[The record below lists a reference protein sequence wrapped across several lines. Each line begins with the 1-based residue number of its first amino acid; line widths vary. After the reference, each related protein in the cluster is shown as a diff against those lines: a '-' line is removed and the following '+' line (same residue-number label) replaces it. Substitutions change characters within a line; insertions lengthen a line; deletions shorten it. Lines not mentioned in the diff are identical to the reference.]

1 MAINTHA
8 MTFIEQLKHWFE
20 TFIFSANTSYMPH
33 GNCYLWQTPLV
44 QLHVVSDTLIA
55 IAYFS
60 IPVMLVY
67 FAYQQRKMLPFSL
80 FAMFGGFILL
90 CGIGHLLEIWTLWHP
105 AYWLSGVEQALTALI
120 SCYTAA
126 SLFTLLPQFL
136 ALRTPEEL
144 AAVNAQLQVEV
155 SQRQA
160 IAVELEA
167 MNQRL
172 EELVAE
178 RTQELEDKNEDLKQA
193 QTQLVQSEKMA
204 ALGKMVGGI
213 AHEINNPLS
222 FIRGNL
228 NPTEEY
234 AQSIFSA
241 LALYEE
247 QCPEPDDYVAA
258 ALEELD
264 LPFIRQDLPKIVE
277 SMKVGVR
284 RIQQIVASLR
294 NFSRLDE
301 TGAKEADIHEGL
313 DSSVEMLS
321 ARIMAAS
328 STQSVD
334 LQKSYGQEIPAFEC
348 YPGPLNQ
355 VFFNLLSNGIE
366 AIEERL
372 ASGDKFAP
380 VLRIE
385 TQLLRGGRSGEME
398 VAGEDSSPSQNYVQ
412 VRFLDNGQGI
422 ADAVQ
427 ELMFDPF
434 FTTKPVG
441 QGTGLGLSQAYKVVV
456 EQHRGKLLYELREP
470 DLKVFTVQLPVSIAE
485 ASDAAEAPNAVE
497 SQDPLCLT

>member
-44 QLHVVSDTLIA
+44 QLHVVSDALIA

-155 SQRQA
+155 SQRRA

-284 RIQQIVASLR
+284 RI
-294 NFSRLDE
+294 
-301 TGAKEADIHEGL
+301 
-313 DSSVEMLS
+313 
-321 ARIMAAS
+321 
-328 STQSVD
+328 
-334 LQKSYGQEIPAFEC
+334 
-348 YPGPLNQ
+348 
-355 VFFNLLSNGIE
+355 
-366 AIEERL
+366 
-372 ASGDKFAP
+372 
-380 VLRIE
+380 
-385 TQLLRGGRSGEME
+385 
-398 VAGEDSSPSQNYVQ
+398 
-412 VRFLDNGQGI
+412 
-422 ADAVQ
+422 
-427 ELMFDPF
+427 
-434 FTTKPVG
+434 
-441 QGTGLGLSQAYKVVV
+441 
-456 EQHRGKLLYELREP
+456 
-470 DLKVFTVQLPVSIAE
+470 
-485 ASDAAEAPNAVE
+485 
-497 SQDPLCLT
+497 